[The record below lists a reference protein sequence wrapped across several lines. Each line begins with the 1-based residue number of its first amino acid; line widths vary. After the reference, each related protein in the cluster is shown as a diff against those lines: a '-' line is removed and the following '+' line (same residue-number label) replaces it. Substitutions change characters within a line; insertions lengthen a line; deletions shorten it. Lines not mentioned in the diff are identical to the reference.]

1 MAKTAWNNVVSMGS
15 SDEQEVRHLLRSADK
30 ILSIMGSEGDDG
42 GPLKEIETLNS
53 LLST

>member
-15 SDEQEVRHLLRSADK
+15 NEQEVRHLLRSADK
-30 ILSIMGSEGDDG
+30 ILSILGSEGDDG